1 MYIPKAKGEQLDR
14 IAELYGTKRRDL
26 ETDEELRAR
35 LLSIVNQHYI
45 NLAITFY
52 NFIEGRKG
60 GH

>member
-1 MYIPKAKGEQLDR
+1 MYVVL
-14 IAELYGTKRRDL
+14 LGTSRRDL

>member
-1 MYIPKAKGEQLDR
+1 MITIAQGKELDMYVVL
-14 IAELYGTKRRDL
+14 LGTSRRDL

>member
-1 MYIPKAKGEQLDR
+1 MITIAQGKELDMYAVL
-14 IAELYGTKRRDL
+14 LGTSRRDL

-35 LLSIVNQHYI
+35 LLSIVHQHYI

-60 GH
+60 EH

>member
-1 MYIPKAKGEQLDR
+1 MITIAQGKELDMYAVL
-14 IAELYGTKRRDL
+14 LGTSRRDL

>member
-1 MYIPKAKGEQLDR
+1 MITIAQGKELDMYAVL
-14 IAELYGTKRRDL
+14 LGTSRRDL

-35 LLSIVNQHYI
+35 LLSIVHQHYI

>member
-1 MYIPKAKGEQLDR
+1 MITIAQGKELDKY
-14 IAELYGTKRRDL
+14 AVLLGTSRRDL

-35 LLSIVNQHYI
+35 LLSIVHQHYI